1 MASEQ
6 KSDTS
11 LDSDQRQWIDLNHD
25 WQFHIGDV
33 GDTASALDYEN
44 LKPWLLPSANGL
56 KREPS
61 QRPIGVAPGELLDC
75 VQPDFDDTTWRTLD
89 LPHDWGVERPFD
101 IDLPSDAGKLH
112 WPGVAWYR
120 KSFELGADAADHC
133 LYLQVDG
140 AMSYAT
146 VWCNGKFVGGW
157 PYGYNAWHLDLTD
170 YVIAGKTNTLVIRL
184 DNPPDS
190 SRWYPGGGIYRHVRL
205 LKVAKSHILPWGTFI
220 TTPQI
225 ADDQVT
231 IHIQTSIAGGDH
243 HVDQLM
249 LTTQVFNTNDQ
260 DQPMGVALATQVSDQ
275 WSPNDFNQTTN
286 TMSLTLPD
294 PRRWDVT
301 DPHRYVAVSTLMLD
315 GKAVDQTIT
324 PFGVREIAFT
334 ADDGFHLNG
343 KRVQIKGVCQHHDLG
358 ALGAAF
364 NVRACERQLQMLM
377 DMGVNAIRCAH
388 NPPARQMLD
397 LCDRMGLLVIDELT
411 DTWLLPKKPNGYGL
425 LFDDWAQADMRA
437 MIRRDRN
444 HPCVILWS
452 TGNEV
457 IEQGKPE
464 YHHLSDQLSKIVCDE
479 DATRLPTVGCNV
491 PEADSNGFQKTVDVF
506 GYNYKPHKYAQF
518 HADNPATPVIGSET
532 ASTVST
538 RGEYAFPVSDE
549 KDKGM
554 IGFHVS
560 SYDLYAPSWA
570 YPPDRE
576 FESLEKNRHVAGEF
590 VWTGFDYIGEPTPFN
605 NDLSVLINFHTD
617 EERQA
622 AQEQLKKLGHVKVPS
637 RSSYFGI
644 IDLAG
649 FKKDRFYLYQSH
661 WRPDHPM
668 AHILPHWNW
677 PQRVGQV
684 TPVHVYTSGDEAE
697 LFLNGKSLGRQQRSL
712 YQYRFR
718 WDDVIYEPGTLEVF
732 TYKSGKPWAK
742 ATCRTTGPVTG
753 IRLQAD
759 RQVIIAD
766 GDDLSFVTASLIDE
780 QGDVVPTANHT
791 ITFDVR
797 GAGKLRATDNGDPT
811 DLSGF
816 TLPTR
821 KAFHG
826 LALAIVQSSRLEKG
840 EITLH
845 ANVDGLE
852 AQSIVIESK

>member
-6 KSDTS
+6 TCDTS
-11 LDSDQRQWIDLNHD
+11 MDQRQWIDLNHD
-25 WQFHIGDV
+25 WQFHMGDV
-33 GDTASALDYEN
+33 GDAASALEYDN

-61 QRPIGVAPGELLDC
+61 QRPMGDAPGESLAC
-75 VQPDFDDTTWRTLD
+75 VQPNFDDTAWRTLD

-120 KSFELGADAADHC
+120 KSFEPGKEAADHC

-157 PYGYNAWHLDLTD
+157 PYGYNAWHLNLTD
-170 YVIAGKTNTLVIRL
+170 YVIAGQTNTLAIRL
-184 DNPPDS
+184 NNPPDS
-190 SRWYPGGGIYRHVRL
+190 SRWYPGGGIYRYVRL
-205 LKVAKSHILPWGTFI
+205 LKVARTHILPWGTFI

-225 ADDQVT
+225 AADNAT
-231 IHIQTSIAGGDH
+231 INIQTSIAGGDH
-243 HVDQLM
+243 HVNQLL
-249 LTTQVFNTNDQ
+249 LTTQIFNTNDQ

-275 WSPNDFNQTTN
+275 WSTNAFDQTAN
-286 TMSLTLPD
+286 TMLLTLPD
-294 PRRWDVT
+294 PKRWDVT

-324 PFGVREIAFT
+324 PFGVREIAFA

-397 LCDRMGLLVIDELT
+397 LCDRMGLLVIDECT
-411 DTWLLPKKPNGYGL
+411 DTWLLPKKPNGYGR
-425 LFDDWAQADMRA
+425 LFEDWAEADMRA

-444 HPCVILWS
+444 HPCIILWS

-464 YHHLSDQLSKIVCDE
+464 YHHLSDKLSAIVRDE

-506 GYNYKPHKYAQF
+506 GYNYKPHKYAPF

-532 ASTVST
+532 ASTVSS

-560 SYDLYAPSWA
+560 SYDLYAPAWA

-576 FESLEKNRHVAGEF
+576 FEALEKNRHVAGEF

-605 NDLSVLINFHTD
+605 NDLSVLINFHT
-617 EERQA
+617 EAEREA
-622 AQEQLKKLGHVKVPS
+622 AQGQLDKLGHVKVPS

-661 WRPDHPM
+661 WRPELPM

-677 PQRVGQV
+677 PDRVGQV

-697 LFLNGKSLGRQQRSL
+697 LFLNGKSLGRKQRSI

-718 WDDVIYEPGTLEVF
+718 WDDVVYEPGTLEVF

-742 ATCRTTGPVTG
+742 ATCPTTGPVVG
-753 IRLQAD
+753 IKLQAD
-759 RQVIIAD
+759 RQVITAD
-766 GDDLSFVTASLIDE
+766 GEDLSFVIASLVDE
-780 QGDVVPTANHT
+780 QGDVVPTANHQ
-791 ITFDVR
+791 ITFEVR

-811 DLSGF
+811 DLSGL

-826 LALAIVQSSRLEKG
+826 LALAIVQSSRLESG

-845 ANVDGLE
+845 AKVDRLPT
-852 AQSIVIESK
+852 QSIVIESK